1 MTAPVERACLRCGFA
16 SSGSAPFCRRC
27 GLPFGVAPVVAEG
40 DWPAECPVCY
50 AAIDRHDLFPDGRG
64 GRTTYERHAYDHELR
79 PVGDEAWL
87 ETLRDGDEIRI
98 GAWRAPYDL
107 TRRYLATGQWEGGRA
122 REYAHNAV
130 VLAMVGA
137 SRAAAAG
144 AAGSSTAP
152 PSGDLAAARRAV
164 DDLRERYA
172 AGASR

>member
-1 MTAPVERACLRCGFA
+1 VTAPVDRVCLRCGFA

-79 PVGDEAWL
+79 PVGDDAWL
-87 ETLRDGDEIRI
+87 ETLRDGDEIQI

-107 TRRYLATGQWEGGRA
+107 TRRYLVTGQWEGGRA

-137 SRAAAAG
+137 SRAAAAE
-144 AAGSSTAP
+144 AAGSTTAP

-172 AGASR
+172 AGSRR